1 MLFQRSVIINKKMPE
16 QARKLTIALL
26 QVILF
31 SNSYIALC
39 AVVMCWTTA
48 CLFHLELPAFF
59 LLFIFLG
66 TLSSYAL
73 HWYLTPM
80 ALNQRERNEWNG
92 QHKALLLWIF
102 IVAAVLMLV
111 LLTQLVAYLRYFM
124 PVVVATFLY
133 TAPKIDYRPFRYLR
147 RIAILKTTYLAFVWT
162 FVTAVLPLLLTTTA
176 WTTMMSLWAL
186 NRFIFIYCLC
196 FWFDYRDRDDDGR
209 SRWLTLVSMMTQ
221 QRALYVFYGL
231 AGCFTISLAILYQQ
245 GMALRSIAEVGTPML
260 LLAGTAHFIPDWV
273 SDYWYY
279 AYLDS
284 LLMLTGLLL
293 YLI

>member
-1 MLFQRSVIINKKMPE
+1 MPE
-16 QARKLTIALL
+16 QARKLAIALL
-26 QVILF
+26 QVVLF

-39 AVVMCWTTA
+39 AVVMCWTTTR
-48 CLFHLELPAFF
+48 LFHLKLPSSF

-80 ALNQRERNEWNG
+80 ASDQRERYQWNG
-92 QHKALLLWIF
+92 QHKALLLGIF
-102 IVAAVLMLV
+102 LGSAVLMLA
-111 LLTQLVAYLRYFM
+111 LLTQLVPYVRYFM
-124 PVVVATFLY
+124 PVVAATFLY

-147 RIAILKTTYLAFVWT
+147 RIAILKTAYLAFVWT
-162 FVTAVLPLLLTTTA
+162 FVTAVLPLLLMTTA

-231 AGCFTISLAILYQQ
+231 AACFTISLAILYRQ
-245 GMALRSIAEVGTPML
+245 GMAWRSIAEVGAPMF
-260 LLAGTAHFIPDWV
+260 LLAGTAHSIPDWV

-279 AYLDS
+279 VYLDS

-293 YLI
+293 YLL